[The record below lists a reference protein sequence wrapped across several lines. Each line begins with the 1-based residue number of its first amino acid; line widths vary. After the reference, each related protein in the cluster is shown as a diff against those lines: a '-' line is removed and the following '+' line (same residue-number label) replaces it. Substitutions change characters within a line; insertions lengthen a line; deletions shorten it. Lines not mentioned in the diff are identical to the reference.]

1 MKMNIEEHVMRCNT
15 ILKDRCENLNL
26 PDSTLQQAISY
37 SLLGPGKRFRA
48 ALVYAVAQLF
58 DKSLE
63 IVDGVAAAIE
73 AIHCYS
79 LIHDDLPAMD
89 DDDMRRG
96 VPSCHKKFNDAI
108 AILAG
113 DALHSLAFRW
123 INECPALNPEQCRA
137 ISYQLSIAIGPCGMV
152 GGQAMDINGAADLEK
167 VHYLKTGALICA
179 AIETAAIACNA
190 SSDSIKYLREYA
202 AALGLGYQLR
212 DDILDFDSNEK
223 VNSCNETSTTTVEA
237 KIEILAAQAKAAL
250 ENIPGDTDPLQRLVM
265 AALFRKN

>member
-1 MKMNIEEHVMRCNT
+1 MTIEEYVQRCNK
-15 ILKDRCENLNL
+15 ILQDRCENLNL
-26 PDSTLQQAISY
+26 PDSKLQQAISY
-37 SLLGPGKRFRA
+37 SLLGPGKRLRA
-48 ALVYAVAQLF
+48 ALIYAVAQLF
-58 DKSLE
+58 DKPPE
-63 IVDGVAAAIE
+63 IVDGIAAAIE

-123 INECPALNPEQCRA
+123 INESPALNPEQCRS
-137 ISYQLSIAIGPCGMV
+137 ISYQLAIAIGPSGMI
-152 GGQAMDINGAADLEK
+152 GGQAMDINNAADLEK

-190 SSDSIKYLREYA
+190 TADSIKHLREYA

-212 DDILDFDSNEK
+212 DDILDSASDTQA
-223 VNSCNETSTTTVEA
+223 NSCNHSNATTVEA

-250 ENIPGDTDPLQRLVM
+250 ENIPGDD
-265 AALFRKN
+265 AALEKLITLTLFRSN